1 MQRPGRR
8 PSRQSR
14 RSCCAVLRVRRR
26 WPAGRQPANRP
37 SQSSHR
43 SNQVGTSV
51 FFDDPDHAETA
62 GFLAALFEDELAIVL
77 AHMEARRYA
86 DGELAVHAGERD
98 RSIYV
103 ITEGRFEV
111 LVPGAR
117 SPWRVLERG
126 AMFGDLAFFDGLP
139 RSADVGPLALARR
152 TS

>member
-1 MQRPGRR
+1 
-8 PSRQSR
+8 
-14 RSCCAVLRVRRR
+14 
-26 WPAGRQPANRP
+26 
-37 SQSSHR
+37 
-43 SNQVGTSV
+43 VGTSV

-139 RSADVGPLALARR
+139 RSADVRTIGTGEAYIMTQAGFERLRLAYPRLAMAFVLDLGRVLSIRFREHDRR
-152 TS
+152 LADNG